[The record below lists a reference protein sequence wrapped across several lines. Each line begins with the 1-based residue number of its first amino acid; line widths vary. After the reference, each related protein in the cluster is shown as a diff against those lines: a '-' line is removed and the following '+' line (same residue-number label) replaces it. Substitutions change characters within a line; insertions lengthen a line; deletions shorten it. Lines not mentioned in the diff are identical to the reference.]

1 MKIHLNILNN
11 QSGGVE
17 GRTENLIL
25 SQPPCRVGTE
35 TTNQAEIQLG
45 LQKASSSVRPALT
58 VKSDA
63 KESQL
68 STKVSL

>member
-35 TTNQAEIQLG
+35 TTN
-45 LQKASSSVRPALT
+45 
-58 VKSDA
+58 
-63 KESQL
+63 
-68 STKVSL
+68 